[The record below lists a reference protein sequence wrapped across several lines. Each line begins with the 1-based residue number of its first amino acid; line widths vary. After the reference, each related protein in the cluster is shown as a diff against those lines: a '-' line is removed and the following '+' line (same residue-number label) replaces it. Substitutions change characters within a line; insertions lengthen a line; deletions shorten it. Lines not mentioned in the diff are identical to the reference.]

1 MKAILMIAGVIGY
14 LVLLA
19 LFVLRAE
26 ATGSN
31 LRFIVYGIVGLLYV
45 VIIIIGIREKRRI
58 KNEKTK

>member
-1 MKAILMIAGVIGY
+1 MVAGVVSYWIL
-14 LVLLA
+14 LVQA
-19 LFVLRAE
+19 ILRAE

-45 VIIIIGIREKRRI
+45 VIIIIGIKEKRKI